1 MERPAELVT
10 TEMSPNV
17 GRRRDFRR
25 SGSGSYIGKRRGQGK
40 PTTFTD
46 TAMEADY
53 DFLVKSLTDAKT
65 ETAFDMAYRELQ
77 SRQHLLSEE
86 QRKRL
91 VTLGIKRANNI
102 GGKKLVFKIFGKGV
116 EVEKEGDLV

>member
-1 MERPAELVT
+1 
-10 TEMSPNV
+10 MSPHV
-17 GRRRDFRR
+17 GRRRYFHR
-25 SGSGSYIGKRRGQGK
+25 SDSAVHIGKPRGQGK

-46 TAMEADY
+46 RAEEPNY
-53 DFLVKSLTDAKT
+53 DFLKKSLTDAKT